1 MMNRVIIKGKSRVV
15 VKDGI
20 EGRRVTR
27 SMSAAA
33 AMQVEVTK
41 VDRGKGRGVAEEK
54 RWSDHEPE
62 DDRLDLDY
70 PLMIKHTIITW
81 NVRRGMGVPE
91 KRRHIYT
98 YLSTFKA
105 SAILLQ
111 EHFIR
116 PQFWQFIKDEYEGKL
131 FINQHCL
138 TLIPADSPLIDA
150 ELLRTH
156 SALDG
161 RLLVTSFRLRGDI
174 KILEINNLYAP
185 VAPKQR
191 AKFFDKLIL
200 HKTQK
205 SHLRLLGGDLNDCP
219 RPEVDR
225 RNQSRRGHHW
235 PILMG
240 KLDSA
245 YTDCIRYKHPITPSF
260 TRPNPNRKRP
270 NSFSRLDYFL
280 LQRAHQKRLDQAS
293 TIYDYPKDLSDHRP
307 VLIVLALSDDL
318 DAALPQLSLPT
329 TSNQLHRINTTT
341 FKTVEFQRMM
351 EGWLEGASG
360 EDPVRELEEVLEACR
375 DRGGEMARRLHRER
389 TERMEYLVG
398 RVQDLEALPV
408 WGEAETA
415 EWTRTSEEL
424 KRAVEERARLL
435 RIRAHVPEIASEERL
450 SRPVHAKLAA
460 RNSDSKI
467 TALRLGNGEL
477 THDIDVAL
485 DHTQAHFQRLYHIE
499 PRDPERVDRLRD
511 ELLVPIR
518 AARTCDDPRS
528 DPLFLRR
535 LSEAQIDLLQQPIT
549 EDEVVAAIGT
559 THPGRSPG
567 PSGVPYELYQNAP
580 ETWSKVLTKAYNAMI
595 ERGSLSPKQG
605 QGLVRLIFKRHKK
618 NADRAELS
626 SYRPITLRECDYKIF
641 TKVYVARL
649 NQILPDL
656 LPPQQH
662 GFVKDHR
669 SADAALHLRLLI
681 EELGARRTEFPAAAL
696 LSLDQSSAYDLVE
709 HDWIF
714 AIFDALGA
722 PATFLRVLRMLY
734 SGDTTSARYIINGFL
749 TAPVRLTCG
758 LGQGDPASSSVWDIV
773 FQPFLDALHRRN
785 IALNLSIPALHPY
798 PQSRAITSLAFAD
811 DVVVAVAGS
820 ESLNLLDDLALD
832 WRLATNG
839 RLNTDKTVVLPI
851 GRRWDPGERSIVVK
865 AAGESL
871 EWIGLPFD
879 PSGDTELAYAN
890 LIERLEATLEA
901 VQHRWLTHHT
911 RAFYVNRYAIPKI
924 LHFLAA
930 DIPPPEVVKK
940 LDDMLVDFVRGG
952 KGRTSYGRDIVFTA
966 KNKGGLGVIRMRD
979 VVDAVAARLWD
990 VLLGGSGAIWQG
1002 LARASLQRAQPDL
1015 DLATDLWPHP
1025 STPIPNDLHPRWHAA
1040 LGVPKLHDAQV
1051 NPRALTTAN
1060 LLALP
1065 TLLGSLHT
1073 PIRGRQTIDAVH
1085 VPDYLRLQGYPKVAD
1100 LYRRELYTGGGFH
1113 LWTPP
1118 ADVLGD
1124 NSEYDRRG
1132 LPQRLAI
1139 AAWYRFTVD
1148 RHKNTPLAAAVA
1160 AGRLNVPPRIGT
1172 SAPLEAIIPKPV
1184 ARFAMEQRLPD
1195 PVLPQQASQ
1204 YTLLNM
1210 ARPYTV
1216 RRIRRVLNAKAFTNM
1231 LGLKGPPQ
1239 PDDLRSFW
1247 KAVNSK
1253 ALTARERE
1261 VWFKLILRFTPTRKL
1276 QHEQKHDTS
1285 PACLVCEAPVD
1296 DTDHYFFGCFDSRNV
1311 WIAARG
1317 VLCDALGCD
1326 TIEDAEY
1333 TTLQRLFGLPKLKAK
1348 LSAQEGAG
1356 RTIEI
1361 FTGMVLEMISSG
1373 RWRMQ
1378 KHGTRME
1385 SVERRRVV
1393 LEERMKLRAG
1403 GARGRRGQPIRGN
1416 RNWGQYDERFL
1427 QKKKKTFTGGTANPP
1442 AWSPE
1447 ATQVRLDHEKLMK
1460 KTFQVLGIVPSSKST
1475 RRLMVLMHDASTPPS
1490 QAPALARA
1498 AQRAVRNDA
1507 APASNVIRVIM
1518 DGPGSPRGP
1527 VQTALRKHFGLAET
1541 PFMFARPEGVVLDPE
1556 VEKLFSKCVKLNPI
1570 VTKATKRFPIARHM
1584 YELVFE
1590 SEQACL
1596 EAASA
1601 GPFPYHGKE
1610 MVTELPSASPL
1621 NHVVQVRF
1629 TLPSSSS
1636 AIPASVLRK
1645 SLDDAITLSFGR
1657 AGRTQGYTLM
1667 QLQRGLAVDP
1677 NGDPMAMTEDG
1688 FHCAYLR
1695 LHADLFQGSIETQK
1709 AALNAALPQEIEI
1722 LGAKYGL
1729 RHEFET
1735 HYCAVCDRA
1744 GHQWGAC
1751 RKPVSTPATAAPV
1764 PGASTS
1770 TSTSTTGF
1778 RVAGKNGK
1786 HGGPAALNSRVSG
1799 ANMIQLGPRANPA
1812 GAVTANKDDAND
1824 GDDESVVSTE
1834 PEGGDT
1840 GEETSTRAIL
1850 GSTKETQTTTAAPVS
1865 TPTSPS
1871 PLSGGTSGSS
1881 ATSTTSIASTSP
1893 RRLRSSSAPGNRRVT
1908 RAGSAMIL
1916 GASGGDGS
1924 GGNSSGGHRSESLT
1938 VLTFNVRSMKNAVN
1952 QVKIIR
1958 YLKTL
1963 RPALAAILL
1972 QEHHLSY
1979 NASREGFESA
1989 WPGACIRFTPH
2000 VLTLIPDGSPLAG
2013 HLLSSTPVVFAGA
2026 PRFDGRIL
2034 RSVFRLEE
2042 LDVEIINM
2050 YAPVQEDDRR
2060 DFFGL
2065 LHFNAPRPKTLRIL
2079 AGDLNDCP
2087 DVSVDRV
2094 SITDRAWTPVSH
2106 WQTLLSKIAFKALD
2120 TVRHVHSCTPA
2131 FTRPHYRGRGE
2142 ERKICSWS
2150 RIDYI
2155 LVQCSWANRLL
2166 SASTLFDAPCSDHRP
2181 VVATFALPTSN
2192 VDAEPPLSLPSTS
2205 DFISRLNPMVFDDQ
2219 DFVASIP
2226 GVVDEVYR
2234 RLEGTAPLGDV
2245 YDAALRAVAVAGHA
2259 RYRST
2264 RADMRRLRAE
2274 SQSVMEALEAR
2285 GEHMNEA
2292 ERDAYALAKSRL
2304 DQLAVKEAQWLR
2316 IRAHVPSVDSR
2327 EGQSASIRTR
2337 LNRRSRQTSIVSL
2350 EDVDG
2355 TETVDMQEALGIASR
2370 HAQSLF
2376 TPDPARGDPTNARRS
2391 LLDPIR
2397 AAKCY
2402 DDDRS
2407 DPTFGRRLPRQA
2419 RVALDEPFTLLEVE
2433 AALKKTDS
2441 GRSPGP
2447 SGIPY
2452 ELFKALPTYF
2462 APKLLDLFNSIWEG
2476 GKMTASLAEGLVR
2489 LLPKNKPGANLKSL
2503 GAYRPIT
2510 LRETTYKVLSKVL
2523 VARLN
2528 GVLGELL
2535 PPAQH
2540 GFMPSRRS
2548 ADAGS
2553 HLTLLLEKLK
2563 SLGTDIF
2570 PEGAL
2575 LSLDQQSAYDRVDH
2589 AWIFEVFEAFGFGER
2604 FISLLRALYDPETLG
2619 VRYLVNGFPTDLV
2632 RLLCGLGQGDPLS
2645 CPVWNITYQ
2654 LFLDALVRRGIAL
2667 DLQKVWPGGPRAQL
2681 THLAFADD
2689 AVVVVESPAALSKLQ
2704 TLSQTWYEA
2713 TNGKTNT
2720 DKTLVLPLGP
2730 NWLRDETAQA
2740 LPTVQEGESFKW
2752 CGYAFFRHGDSKLF
2766 WTHVLDRIKAKAR
2779 AARDRTLSPSGKVFY
2794 ANAHIISTVLH
2805 VLSFDIPPQWFIKAA
2820 ETALTDFVWGG
2831 AGRNTVARDFVFQ
2844 AREDGGLG
2852 LISIGDIVHSVALRF
2867 WDAVAGSDEAIWAPL
2882 ARESWR
2888 CLVAATRDFS
2898 PWGFFSSTAR
2908 VEKLYRDSTRWGA
2921 VVAAARVTVP
2931 TIKSELLTLPELLS
2945 LPPRLPSLYA
2955 EGAQH
2960 AYDDADA
2967 VAKFAQIADLYWR
2980 DEGKGWALVGHRRGF
2995 WQHSKEP
3002 ALQHEHVWSR
3012 VGQLLKAKALLP
3024 KTALRPARIPLKE
3037 APRPRCFNF
3046 FGLSR
3051 PFTIRK
3057 LRRLVNKVR
3066 FPGREDRVKRFPDGT
3081 SQSDRKRFWRWLH
3094 DRFASAVEQDTHWR
3108 LMYDVTPTRK
3118 RQHTQGHASSPTCL
3132 FCGNDAAVIETV
3144 SHYFFECAYSTSFW
3158 GGVLRILLDKLGI
3171 EDTDVDPSTF
3181 TPEQL
3186 TMGLPLLRGRG
3197 RTTSKWMWVRLACA
3211 IGFQRLHLL
3220 RWRVHQRFELDN
3232 VVAPPSLPSA
3242 LRAFERDFLSR
3253 AGFVPGVRD
3262 WEWKAAHLSLS
3273 LLCAVAVFVLGWI
3286 GKPGRSSLRWRLYR
3300 SFALVKIYGM
3310 DREERSLVF
3319 LPALETQPREDIRRC
3334 RGDE

>member
-1 MMNRVIIKGKSRVV
+1 MPDPPGA
-15 VKDGI
+15 D
-20 EGRRVTR
+20 
-27 SMSAAA
+27 APP
-33 AMQVEVTK
+33 
-41 VDRGKGRGVAEEK
+41 
-54 RWSDHEPE
+54 PE
-62 DDRLDLDY
+62 D
-70 PLMIKHTIITW
+70 
-81 NVRRGMGVPE
+81 
-91 KRRHIYT
+91 
-98 YLSTFKA
+98 
-105 SAILLQ
+105 
-111 EHFIR
+111 
-116 PQFWQFIKDEYEGKL
+116 
-131 FINQHCL
+131 
-138 TLIPADSPLIDA
+138 
-150 ELLRTH
+150 
-156 SALDG
+156 
-161 RLLVTSFRLRGDI
+161 
-174 KILEINNLYAP
+174 
-185 VAPKQR
+185 
-191 AKFFDKLIL
+191 
-200 HKTQK
+200 
-205 SHLRLLGGDLNDCP
+205 LLGGN
-219 RPEVDR
+219 
-225 RNQSRRGHHW
+225 
-235 PILMG
+235 
-240 KLDSA
+240 
-245 YTDCIRYKHPITPSF
+245 
-260 TRPNPNRKRP
+260 
-270 NSFSRLDYFL
+270 
-280 LQRAHQKRLDQAS
+280 
-293 TIYDYPKDLSDHRP
+293 
-307 VLIVLALSDDL
+307 
-318 DAALPQLSLPT
+318 
-329 TSNQLHRINTTT
+329 
-341 FKTVEFQRMM
+341 
-351 EGWLEGASG
+351 GAS
-360 EDPVRELEEVLEACR
+360 
-375 DRGGEMARRLHRER
+375 
-389 TERMEYLVG
+389 
-398 RVQDLEALPV
+398 
-408 WGEAETA
+408 
-415 EWTRTSEEL
+415 
-424 KRAVEERARLL
+424 
-435 RIRAHVPEIASEERL
+435 
-450 SRPVHAKLAA
+450 
-460 RNSDSKI
+460 DS
-467 TALRLGNGEL
+467 
-477 THDIDVAL
+477 
-485 DHTQAHFQRLYHIE
+485 
-499 PRDPERVDRLRD
+499 
-511 ELLVPIR
+511 
-518 AARTCDDPRS
+518 
-528 DPLFLRR
+528 
-535 LSEAQIDLLQQPIT
+535 
-549 EDEVVAAIGT
+549 
-559 THPGRSPG
+559 
-567 PSGVPYELYQNAP
+567 
-580 ETWSKVLTKAYNAMI
+580 
-595 ERGSLSPKQG
+595 
-605 QGLVRLIFKRHKK
+605 
-618 NADRAELS
+618 
-626 SYRPITLRECDYKIF
+626 
-641 TKVYVARL
+641 
-649 NQILPDL
+649 
-656 LPPQQH
+656 
-662 GFVKDHR
+662 
-669 SADAALHLRLLI
+669 
-681 EELGARRTEFPAAAL
+681 
-696 LSLDQSSAYDLVE
+696 
-709 HDWIF
+709 
-714 AIFDALGA
+714 
-722 PATFLRVLRMLY
+722 
-734 SGDTTSARYIINGFL
+734 
-749 TAPVRLTCG
+749 
-758 LGQGDPASSSVWDIV
+758 
-773 FQPFLDALHRRN
+773 
-785 IALNLSIPALHPY
+785 
-798 PQSRAITSLAFAD
+798 
-811 DVVVAVAGS
+811 
-820 ESLNLLDDLALD
+820 SLNTQT
-832 WRLATNG
+832 R
-839 RLNTDKTVVLPI
+839 
-851 GRRWDPGERSIVVK
+851 
-865 AAGESL
+865 
-871 EWIGLPFD
+871 
-879 PSGDTELAYAN
+879 
-890 LIERLEATLEA
+890 EA
-901 VQHRWLTHHT
+901 V
-911 RAFYVNRYAIPKI
+911 
-924 LHFLAA
+924 
-930 DIPPPEVVKK
+930 
-940 LDDMLVDFVRGG
+940 
-952 KGRTSYGRDIVFTA
+952 
-966 KNKGGLGVIRMRD
+966 
-979 VVDAVAARLWD
+979 
-990 VLLGGSGAIWQG
+990 
-1002 LARASLQRAQPDL
+1002 
-1015 DLATDLWPHP
+1015 
-1025 STPIPNDLHPRWHAA
+1025 
-1040 LGVPKLHDAQV
+1040 
-1051 NPRALTTAN
+1051 
-1060 LLALP
+1060 
-1065 TLLGSLHT
+1065 
-1073 PIRGRQTIDAVH
+1073 
-1085 VPDYLRLQGYPKVAD
+1085 
-1100 LYRRELYTGGGFH
+1100 
-1113 LWTPP
+1113 
-1118 ADVLGD
+1118 
-1124 NSEYDRRG
+1124 
-1132 LPQRLAI
+1132 
-1139 AAWYRFTVD
+1139 
-1148 RHKNTPLAAAVA
+1148 
-1160 AGRLNVPPRIGT
+1160 
-1172 SAPLEAIIPKPV
+1172 
-1184 ARFAMEQRLPD
+1184 
-1195 PVLPQQASQ
+1195 
-1204 YTLLNM
+1204 
-1210 ARPYTV
+1210 
-1216 RRIRRVLNAKAFTNM
+1216 
-1231 LGLKGPPQ
+1231 
-1239 PDDLRSFW
+1239 
-1247 KAVNSK
+1247 
-1253 ALTARERE
+1253 
-1261 VWFKLILRFTPTRKL
+1261 
-1276 QHEQKHDTS
+1276 
-1285 PACLVCEAPVD
+1285 
-1296 DTDHYFFGCFDSRNV
+1296 
-1311 WIAARG
+1311 
-1317 VLCDALGCD
+1317 
-1326 TIEDAEY
+1326 
-1333 TTLQRLFGLPKLKAK
+1333 
-1348 LSAQEGAG
+1348 
-1356 RTIEI
+1356 
-1361 FTGMVLEMISSG
+1361 
-1373 RWRMQ
+1373 
-1378 KHGTRME
+1378 
-1385 SVERRRVV
+1385 
-1393 LEERMKLRAG
+1393 
-1403 GARGRRGQPIRGN
+1403 
-1416 RNWGQYDERFL
+1416 
-1427 QKKKKTFTGGTANPP
+1427 TGGTANPP

-1812 GAVTANKDDAND
+1812 GAVTTNKDDAND

-1924 GGNSSGGHRSESLT
+1924 GGNSSGGHRSE
-1938 VLTFNVRSMKNAVN
+1938 NAVN

-1963 RPALAAILL
+1963 RPAPAAILL

-2065 LHFNAPRPKTLRIL
+2065 LHFNAPRPKILRIL

-2087 DVSVDRV
+2087 DVLVDRV

-2120 TVRHVHSCTPA
+2120 TVRHVHPCTPA

-2155 LVQCSWANRLL
+2155 LVQCSWANR
-2166 SASTLFDAPCSDHRP
+2166 F
-2181 VVATFALPTSN
+2181 
-2192 VDAEPPLSLPSTS
+2192 
-2205 DFISRLNPMVFDDQ
+2205 DFISRLNPMVFNDQ

-2234 RLEGTAPLGDV
+2234 RLEGTAPLGDI
-2245 YDAALRAVAVAGHA
+2245 YDAALRAVAVAGASPFGAVVYCSFIAGHA

-2292 ERDAYALAKSRL
+2292 ERDAYAHAKSRL

-2563 SLGTDIF
+2563 SLGTDVF

-2619 VRYLVNGFPTDLV
+2619 VRYLVNGFPTDL
-2632 RLLCGLGQGDPLS
+2632 P
-2645 CPVWNITYQ
+2645 
-2654 LFLDALVRRGIAL
+2654 FLDALVRRGIAL

-2888 CLVAATRDFS
+2888 SLVAATRNFS

-3057 LRRLVNKVR
+3057 LRRLVNK
-3066 FPGREDRVKRFPDGT
+3066 
-3081 SQSDRKRFWRWLH
+3081 SDRKRFWRWLH
-3094 DRFASAVEQDTHWR
+3094 DRFASAVEQDTHWW

-3232 VVAPPSLPSA
+3232 VVASPSLPSA

-3253 AGFVPGVRD
+3253 AGFVPGARD
-3262 WEWKAAHLSLS
+3262 WERFSFLDGSASRS
-3273 LLCAVAVFVLGWI
+3273 IVVALEAFRVLDSVEYIVRWRWSRSTAWI
-3286 GKPGRSSLRWRLYR
+3286 GKKGRSFFGQYPRVKARLVSCIGSFR
-3300 SFALVKIYGM
+3300 SAPTAQQ
-3310 DREERSLVF
+3310 
-3319 LPALETQPREDIRRC
+3319 PALETQPREDIRRC

>member
-1 MMNRVIIKGKSRVV
+1 
-15 VKDGI
+15 
-20 EGRRVTR
+20 
-27 SMSAAA
+27 
-33 AMQVEVTK
+33 
-41 VDRGKGRGVAEEK
+41 
-54 RWSDHEPE
+54 
-62 DDRLDLDY
+62 
-70 PLMIKHTIITW
+70 
-81 NVRRGMGVPE
+81 
-91 KRRHIYT
+91 
-98 YLSTFKA
+98 
-105 SAILLQ
+105 
-111 EHFIR
+111 
-116 PQFWQFIKDEYEGKL
+116 
-131 FINQHCL
+131 
-138 TLIPADSPLIDA
+138 
-150 ELLRTH
+150 
-156 SALDG
+156 
-161 RLLVTSFRLRGDI
+161 
-174 KILEINNLYAP
+174 
-185 VAPKQR
+185 
-191 AKFFDKLIL
+191 
-200 HKTQK
+200 
-205 SHLRLLGGDLNDCP
+205 
-219 RPEVDR
+219 
-225 RNQSRRGHHW
+225 
-235 PILMG
+235 
-240 KLDSA
+240 
-245 YTDCIRYKHPITPSF
+245 
-260 TRPNPNRKRP
+260 
-270 NSFSRLDYFL
+270 
-280 LQRAHQKRLDQAS
+280 
-293 TIYDYPKDLSDHRP
+293 
-307 VLIVLALSDDL
+307 
-318 DAALPQLSLPT
+318 
-329 TSNQLHRINTTT
+329 
-341 FKTVEFQRMM
+341 
-351 EGWLEGASG
+351 
-360 EDPVRELEEVLEACR
+360 
-375 DRGGEMARRLHRER
+375 
-389 TERMEYLVG
+389 
-398 RVQDLEALPV
+398 
-408 WGEAETA
+408 
-415 EWTRTSEEL
+415 
-424 KRAVEERARLL
+424 
-435 RIRAHVPEIASEERL
+435 
-450 SRPVHAKLAA
+450 
-460 RNSDSKI
+460 
-467 TALRLGNGEL
+467 
-477 THDIDVAL
+477 
-485 DHTQAHFQRLYHIE
+485 
-499 PRDPERVDRLRD
+499 
-511 ELLVPIR
+511 
-518 AARTCDDPRS
+518 
-528 DPLFLRR
+528 
-535 LSEAQIDLLQQPIT
+535 
-549 EDEVVAAIGT
+549 
-559 THPGRSPG
+559 
-567 PSGVPYELYQNAP
+567 
-580 ETWSKVLTKAYNAMI
+580 
-595 ERGSLSPKQG
+595 
-605 QGLVRLIFKRHKK
+605 
-618 NADRAELS
+618 
-626 SYRPITLRECDYKIF
+626 
-641 TKVYVARL
+641 
-649 NQILPDL
+649 
-656 LPPQQH
+656 
-662 GFVKDHR
+662 
-669 SADAALHLRLLI
+669 
-681 EELGARRTEFPAAAL
+681 
-696 LSLDQSSAYDLVE
+696 
-709 HDWIF
+709 
-714 AIFDALGA
+714 
-722 PATFLRVLRMLY
+722 
-734 SGDTTSARYIINGFL
+734 
-749 TAPVRLTCG
+749 
-758 LGQGDPASSSVWDIV
+758 
-773 FQPFLDALHRRN
+773 
-785 IALNLSIPALHPY
+785 
-798 PQSRAITSLAFAD
+798 
-811 DVVVAVAGS
+811 
-820 ESLNLLDDLALD
+820 
-832 WRLATNG
+832 
-839 RLNTDKTVVLPI
+839 
-851 GRRWDPGERSIVVK
+851 
-865 AAGESL
+865 
-871 EWIGLPFD
+871 
-879 PSGDTELAYAN
+879 
-890 LIERLEATLEA
+890 
-901 VQHRWLTHHT
+901 
-911 RAFYVNRYAIPKI
+911 
-924 LHFLAA
+924 
-930 DIPPPEVVKK
+930 
-940 LDDMLVDFVRGG
+940 
-952 KGRTSYGRDIVFTA
+952 
-966 KNKGGLGVIRMRD
+966 
-979 VVDAVAARLWD
+979 
-990 VLLGGSGAIWQG
+990 
-1002 LARASLQRAQPDL
+1002 
-1015 DLATDLWPHP
+1015 
-1025 STPIPNDLHPRWHAA
+1025 
-1040 LGVPKLHDAQV
+1040 
-1051 NPRALTTAN
+1051 
-1060 LLALP
+1060 
-1065 TLLGSLHT
+1065 
-1073 PIRGRQTIDAVH
+1073 
-1085 VPDYLRLQGYPKVAD
+1085 
-1100 LYRRELYTGGGFH
+1100 
-1113 LWTPP
+1113 
-1118 ADVLGD
+1118 
-1124 NSEYDRRG
+1124 
-1132 LPQRLAI
+1132 
-1139 AAWYRFTVD
+1139 
-1148 RHKNTPLAAAVA
+1148 
-1160 AGRLNVPPRIGT
+1160 
-1172 SAPLEAIIPKPV
+1172 
-1184 ARFAMEQRLPD
+1184 
-1195 PVLPQQASQ
+1195 
-1204 YTLLNM
+1204 
-1210 ARPYTV
+1210 
-1216 RRIRRVLNAKAFTNM
+1216 
-1231 LGLKGPPQ
+1231 
-1239 PDDLRSFW
+1239 
-1247 KAVNSK
+1247 
-1253 ALTARERE
+1253 
-1261 VWFKLILRFTPTRKL
+1261 
-1276 QHEQKHDTS
+1276 
-1285 PACLVCEAPVD
+1285 
-1296 DTDHYFFGCFDSRNV
+1296 
-1311 WIAARG
+1311 
-1317 VLCDALGCD
+1317 
-1326 TIEDAEY
+1326 
-1333 TTLQRLFGLPKLKAK
+1333 
-1348 LSAQEGAG
+1348 
-1356 RTIEI
+1356 
-1361 FTGMVLEMISSG
+1361 
-1373 RWRMQ
+1373 
-1378 KHGTRME
+1378 
-1385 SVERRRVV
+1385 
-1393 LEERMKLRAG
+1393 
-1403 GARGRRGQPIRGN
+1403 
-1416 RNWGQYDERFL
+1416 
-1427 QKKKKTFTGGTANPP
+1427 
-1442 AWSPE
+1442 
-1447 ATQVRLDHEKLMK
+1447 MK
-1460 KTFQVLGIVPSSKST
+1460 KTFQVLGLFPPASRPAT
-1475 RRLMVLMHDASTPPS
+1475 DGLMHDASTR
-1490 QAPALARA
+1490 LRRR
-1498 AQRAVRNDA
+1498 QRSHSRPKSGAKRR
-1507 APASNVIRVIM
+1507 APASNVIRVLWM
-1518 DGPGSPRGP
+1518 VLVTRGP
-1527 VQTALRKHFGLAET
+1527 VQTALRNTLDWRDAVHVRA
-1541 PFMFARPEGVVLDPE
+1541 AEGVVLDPE
-1556 VEKLFSKCVKLNPI
+1556 VEKLFSKSEAEPDCDES
-1570 VTKATKRFPIARHM
+1570 TKRFRRSSHVRAC
-1584 YELVFE
+1584 FE
-1590 SEQACL
+1590 SEQFL

-1735 HYCAVCDRA
+1735 HYCA
-1744 GHQWGAC
+1744 
-1751 RKPVSTPATAAPV
+1751 
-1764 PGASTS
+1764 
-1770 TSTSTTGF
+1770 
-1778 RVAGKNGK
+1778 NGK

-1840 GEETSTRAIL
+1840 GKRRRRVRPWLNKGDADDDGGARFDPDLSFAFVRWHVGIIGNLDNLDSLDES
-1850 GSTKETQTTTAAPVS
+1850 S
-1865 TPTSPS
+1865 TPSFE
-1871 PLSGGTSGSS
+1871 LGTRQ
-1881 ATSTTSIASTSP
+1881 P
-1893 RRLRSSSAPGNRRVT
+1893 
-1908 RAGSAMIL
+1908 
-1916 GASGGDGS
+1916 
-1924 GGNSSGGHRSESLT
+1924 
-1938 VLTFNVRSMKNAVN
+1938 TFN

-1963 RPALAAILL
+1963 RPAPAAILL

-2065 LHFNAPRPKTLRIL
+2065 LHFNAPRPKILRIL

-2120 TVRHVHSCTPA
+2120 TVRHVHPCTPA

-2192 VDAEPPLSLPSTS
+2192 ADAEPPLSLPSTS

-2563 SLGTDIF
+2563 SLGTDVF

-2645 CPVWNITYQ
+2645 CPVWNITFQ
-2654 LFLDALVRRGIAL
+2654 PFLDALVRRGIAL

-2766 WTHVLDRIKAKAR
+2766 WTHVLDRIKAKDPRRSRPDTFA
-2779 AARDRTLSPSGKVFY
+2779 LKVFY

-2805 VLSFDIPPQWFIKAA
+2805 EQGEIPSLAISVP
-2820 ETALTDFVWGG
+2820 GSG
-2831 AGRNTVARDFVFQ
+2831 
-2844 AREDGGLG
+2844 DGGLG

-2867 WDAVAGSDEAIWAPL
+2867 WDAVAGSDEAIWAPPSS
-2882 ARESWR
+2882 RELEVPRR
-2888 CLVAATRDFS
+2888 CDPRFQSV
-2898 PWGFFSSTAR
+2898 GFFSSTASGR
-2908 VEKLYRDSTRWGA
+2908 EAVSRLDRWGA

-2931 TIKSELLTLPELLS
+2931 TINTHMTM
-2945 LPPRLPSLYA
+2945 R
-2955 EGAQH
+2955 
-2960 AYDDADA
+2960 DA

-2980 DEGKGWALVGHRRGF
+2980 DEGKDGLWLVIDAGSGSTLR
-2995 WQHSKEP
+2995 KP

-3037 APRPRCFNF
+3037 APRPRC
-3046 FGLSR
+3046 GSQ
-3051 PFTIRK
+3051 
-3057 LRRLVNKVR
+3057 
-3066 FPGREDRVKRFPDGT
+3066 GGDRVKRLPDGT

-3144 SHYFFECAYSTSFW
+3144 
-3158 GGVLRILLDKLGI
+3158 VPLLFRLGI

-3262 WEWKAAHLSLS
+3262 WECDDRVKSFLPIFLPSFPPFLFGQKLTVLKLVAQWKAAHLSLS
-3273 LLCAVAVFVLGWI
+3273 LLCAVAF
-3286 GKPGRSSLRWRLYR
+3286 RSW
-3300 SFALVKIYGM
+3300 M
-3310 DREERSLVF
+3310 DRQAGSIVVALEALSFVRVGQDLRHGSGRKVARFFGQYPRVKARLVSLYWIVFARPRRLNSQHSRLSQGRTSGAVGVTSSWGLAAALKKIKKSKKTQVTGPATAAPNYAAAASQMAAQTPEQQQQQQQRSKALGSLLQAMGAVPGNRMDRWVQAIYFAELYPVATATSLKFSALNANRSVENIFDYALEVTLSHQSASRATHADKIDLVACVTRLLSPISPICFEPGVPLPDHLAAYQPQILGVQHSSILRNGAAHHRVTVGFVTGEARDAALTTPPALTWRSAKPASRSLTVPSMDAIIKSFHHLCKTCQQGDIHAKLVQVLPVISVDNASAFAHVAGDYSAF
-3319 LPALETQPREDIRRC
+3319 LHFDDDSLFQRPNTT
-3334 RGDE
+3334 

>member
-1 MMNRVIIKGKSRVV
+1 
-15 VKDGI
+15 
-20 EGRRVTR
+20 
-27 SMSAAA
+27 
-33 AMQVEVTK
+33 
-41 VDRGKGRGVAEEK
+41 
-54 RWSDHEPE
+54 
-62 DDRLDLDY
+62 
-70 PLMIKHTIITW
+70 
-81 NVRRGMGVPE
+81 
-91 KRRHIYT
+91 
-98 YLSTFKA
+98 
-105 SAILLQ
+105 
-111 EHFIR
+111 
-116 PQFWQFIKDEYEGKL
+116 
-131 FINQHCL
+131 
-138 TLIPADSPLIDA
+138 
-150 ELLRTH
+150 
-156 SALDG
+156 
-161 RLLVTSFRLRGDI
+161 
-174 KILEINNLYAP
+174 
-185 VAPKQR
+185 
-191 AKFFDKLIL
+191 
-200 HKTQK
+200 
-205 SHLRLLGGDLNDCP
+205 
-219 RPEVDR
+219 
-225 RNQSRRGHHW
+225 
-235 PILMG
+235 
-240 KLDSA
+240 
-245 YTDCIRYKHPITPSF
+245 
-260 TRPNPNRKRP
+260 
-270 NSFSRLDYFL
+270 
-280 LQRAHQKRLDQAS
+280 
-293 TIYDYPKDLSDHRP
+293 
-307 VLIVLALSDDL
+307 
-318 DAALPQLSLPT
+318 
-329 TSNQLHRINTTT
+329 
-341 FKTVEFQRMM
+341 
-351 EGWLEGASG
+351 
-360 EDPVRELEEVLEACR
+360 
-375 DRGGEMARRLHRER
+375 
-389 TERMEYLVG
+389 
-398 RVQDLEALPV
+398 
-408 WGEAETA
+408 
-415 EWTRTSEEL
+415 
-424 KRAVEERARLL
+424 
-435 RIRAHVPEIASEERL
+435 
-450 SRPVHAKLAA
+450 
-460 RNSDSKI
+460 
-467 TALRLGNGEL
+467 
-477 THDIDVAL
+477 
-485 DHTQAHFQRLYHIE
+485 
-499 PRDPERVDRLRD
+499 
-511 ELLVPIR
+511 
-518 AARTCDDPRS
+518 
-528 DPLFLRR
+528 
-535 LSEAQIDLLQQPIT
+535 
-549 EDEVVAAIGT
+549 
-559 THPGRSPG
+559 
-567 PSGVPYELYQNAP
+567 
-580 ETWSKVLTKAYNAMI
+580 
-595 ERGSLSPKQG
+595 
-605 QGLVRLIFKRHKK
+605 
-618 NADRAELS
+618 
-626 SYRPITLRECDYKIF
+626 
-641 TKVYVARL
+641 
-649 NQILPDL
+649 
-656 LPPQQH
+656 
-662 GFVKDHR
+662 
-669 SADAALHLRLLI
+669 
-681 EELGARRTEFPAAAL
+681 
-696 LSLDQSSAYDLVE
+696 
-709 HDWIF
+709 
-714 AIFDALGA
+714 
-722 PATFLRVLRMLY
+722 
-734 SGDTTSARYIINGFL
+734 
-749 TAPVRLTCG
+749 
-758 LGQGDPASSSVWDIV
+758 
-773 FQPFLDALHRRN
+773 
-785 IALNLSIPALHPY
+785 
-798 PQSRAITSLAFAD
+798 
-811 DVVVAVAGS
+811 
-820 ESLNLLDDLALD
+820 
-832 WRLATNG
+832 
-839 RLNTDKTVVLPI
+839 
-851 GRRWDPGERSIVVK
+851 
-865 AAGESL
+865 
-871 EWIGLPFD
+871 
-879 PSGDTELAYAN
+879 
-890 LIERLEATLEA
+890 
-901 VQHRWLTHHT
+901 
-911 RAFYVNRYAIPKI
+911 
-924 LHFLAA
+924 
-930 DIPPPEVVKK
+930 
-940 LDDMLVDFVRGG
+940 
-952 KGRTSYGRDIVFTA
+952 
-966 KNKGGLGVIRMRD
+966 
-979 VVDAVAARLWD
+979 
-990 VLLGGSGAIWQG
+990 
-1002 LARASLQRAQPDL
+1002 
-1015 DLATDLWPHP
+1015 
-1025 STPIPNDLHPRWHAA
+1025 
-1040 LGVPKLHDAQV
+1040 
-1051 NPRALTTAN
+1051 
-1060 LLALP
+1060 
-1065 TLLGSLHT
+1065 
-1073 PIRGRQTIDAVH
+1073 
-1085 VPDYLRLQGYPKVAD
+1085 
-1100 LYRRELYTGGGFH
+1100 
-1113 LWTPP
+1113 
-1118 ADVLGD
+1118 
-1124 NSEYDRRG
+1124 
-1132 LPQRLAI
+1132 
-1139 AAWYRFTVD
+1139 
-1148 RHKNTPLAAAVA
+1148 
-1160 AGRLNVPPRIGT
+1160 
-1172 SAPLEAIIPKPV
+1172 
-1184 ARFAMEQRLPD
+1184 
-1195 PVLPQQASQ
+1195 
-1204 YTLLNM
+1204 
-1210 ARPYTV
+1210 
-1216 RRIRRVLNAKAFTNM
+1216 
-1231 LGLKGPPQ
+1231 
-1239 PDDLRSFW
+1239 
-1247 KAVNSK
+1247 
-1253 ALTARERE
+1253 
-1261 VWFKLILRFTPTRKL
+1261 
-1276 QHEQKHDTS
+1276 
-1285 PACLVCEAPVD
+1285 
-1296 DTDHYFFGCFDSRNV
+1296 
-1311 WIAARG
+1311 
-1317 VLCDALGCD
+1317 
-1326 TIEDAEY
+1326 
-1333 TTLQRLFGLPKLKAK
+1333 
-1348 LSAQEGAG
+1348 
-1356 RTIEI
+1356 
-1361 FTGMVLEMISSG
+1361 
-1373 RWRMQ
+1373 
-1378 KHGTRME
+1378 
-1385 SVERRRVV
+1385 
-1393 LEERMKLRAG
+1393 
-1403 GARGRRGQPIRGN
+1403 
-1416 RNWGQYDERFL
+1416 
-1427 QKKKKTFTGGTANPP
+1427 
-1442 AWSPE
+1442 
-1447 ATQVRLDHEKLMK
+1447 
-1460 KTFQVLGIVPSSKST
+1460 
-1475 RRLMVLMHDASTPPS
+1475 
-1490 QAPALARA
+1490 
-1498 AQRAVRNDA
+1498 
-1507 APASNVIRVIM
+1507 
-1518 DGPGSPRGP
+1518 
-1527 VQTALRKHFGLAET
+1527 
-1541 PFMFARPEGVVLDPE
+1541 MFARPEGVVLDPE

-1824 GDDESVVSTE
+1824 GDDESIVSTE

-1840 GEETSTRAIL
+1840 GEETSTRATL

-1893 RRLRSSSAPGNRRVT
+1893 RRLHSSSAPGNRRVT

-1924 GGNSSGGHRSESLT
+1924 GRNSSGGHRSESLT
-1938 VLTFNVRSMKNAVN
+1938 VLTFNVRLMKNAVN

-1963 RPALAAILL
+1963 RPAPAAILL

-2026 PRFDGRIL
+2026 PRYEGTIYHCTKRRGTSTSFNTRFDGRIL

-2120 TVRHVHSCTPA
+2120 TVRHVHPCTPA

-2192 VDAEPPLSLPSTS
+2192 ADAEPPLSLPSTS

-2563 SLGTDIF
+2563 SLGTDVF

-2645 CPVWNITYQ
+2645 CPVWNITFQ
-2654 LFLDALVRRGIAL
+2654 PFLDALVRRGIAL

-2730 NWLRDETAQA
+2730 NWLRDETVQA

-3081 SQSDRKRFWRWLH
+3081 SQSDRKRFWRWLR

-3262 WEWKAAHLSLS
+3262 WEP
-3273 LLCAVAVFVLGWI
+3273 CVGFRRI
-3286 GKPGRSSLRWRLYR
+3286 DR

>member
-1 MMNRVIIKGKSRVV
+1 
-15 VKDGI
+15 
-20 EGRRVTR
+20 
-27 SMSAAA
+27 
-33 AMQVEVTK
+33 
-41 VDRGKGRGVAEEK
+41 
-54 RWSDHEPE
+54 
-62 DDRLDLDY
+62 
-70 PLMIKHTIITW
+70 
-81 NVRRGMGVPE
+81 
-91 KRRHIYT
+91 
-98 YLSTFKA
+98 
-105 SAILLQ
+105 
-111 EHFIR
+111 
-116 PQFWQFIKDEYEGKL
+116 
-131 FINQHCL
+131 
-138 TLIPADSPLIDA
+138 
-150 ELLRTH
+150 
-156 SALDG
+156 
-161 RLLVTSFRLRGDI
+161 
-174 KILEINNLYAP
+174 
-185 VAPKQR
+185 
-191 AKFFDKLIL
+191 
-200 HKTQK
+200 
-205 SHLRLLGGDLNDCP
+205 
-219 RPEVDR
+219 
-225 RNQSRRGHHW
+225 
-235 PILMG
+235 
-240 KLDSA
+240 
-245 YTDCIRYKHPITPSF
+245 
-260 TRPNPNRKRP
+260 
-270 NSFSRLDYFL
+270 
-280 LQRAHQKRLDQAS
+280 
-293 TIYDYPKDLSDHRP
+293 
-307 VLIVLALSDDL
+307 
-318 DAALPQLSLPT
+318 
-329 TSNQLHRINTTT
+329 
-341 FKTVEFQRMM
+341 
-351 EGWLEGASG
+351 
-360 EDPVRELEEVLEACR
+360 
-375 DRGGEMARRLHRER
+375 
-389 TERMEYLVG
+389 
-398 RVQDLEALPV
+398 
-408 WGEAETA
+408 
-415 EWTRTSEEL
+415 
-424 KRAVEERARLL
+424 
-435 RIRAHVPEIASEERL
+435 
-450 SRPVHAKLAA
+450 
-460 RNSDSKI
+460 
-467 TALRLGNGEL
+467 
-477 THDIDVAL
+477 
-485 DHTQAHFQRLYHIE
+485 
-499 PRDPERVDRLRD
+499 
-511 ELLVPIR
+511 
-518 AARTCDDPRS
+518 
-528 DPLFLRR
+528 
-535 LSEAQIDLLQQPIT
+535 
-549 EDEVVAAIGT
+549 
-559 THPGRSPG
+559 
-567 PSGVPYELYQNAP
+567 
-580 ETWSKVLTKAYNAMI
+580 
-595 ERGSLSPKQG
+595 
-605 QGLVRLIFKRHKK
+605 
-618 NADRAELS
+618 
-626 SYRPITLRECDYKIF
+626 
-641 TKVYVARL
+641 
-649 NQILPDL
+649 
-656 LPPQQH
+656 
-662 GFVKDHR
+662 
-669 SADAALHLRLLI
+669 
-681 EELGARRTEFPAAAL
+681 
-696 LSLDQSSAYDLVE
+696 
-709 HDWIF
+709 
-714 AIFDALGA
+714 
-722 PATFLRVLRMLY
+722 
-734 SGDTTSARYIINGFL
+734 
-749 TAPVRLTCG
+749 
-758 LGQGDPASSSVWDIV
+758 
-773 FQPFLDALHRRN
+773 
-785 IALNLSIPALHPY
+785 
-798 PQSRAITSLAFAD
+798 
-811 DVVVAVAGS
+811 
-820 ESLNLLDDLALD
+820 
-832 WRLATNG
+832 
-839 RLNTDKTVVLPI
+839 
-851 GRRWDPGERSIVVK
+851 
-865 AAGESL
+865 
-871 EWIGLPFD
+871 
-879 PSGDTELAYAN
+879 
-890 LIERLEATLEA
+890 
-901 VQHRWLTHHT
+901 
-911 RAFYVNRYAIPKI
+911 
-924 LHFLAA
+924 
-930 DIPPPEVVKK
+930 
-940 LDDMLVDFVRGG
+940 
-952 KGRTSYGRDIVFTA
+952 
-966 KNKGGLGVIRMRD
+966 
-979 VVDAVAARLWD
+979 
-990 VLLGGSGAIWQG
+990 
-1002 LARASLQRAQPDL
+1002 
-1015 DLATDLWPHP
+1015 
-1025 STPIPNDLHPRWHAA
+1025 
-1040 LGVPKLHDAQV
+1040 
-1051 NPRALTTAN
+1051 
-1060 LLALP
+1060 
-1065 TLLGSLHT
+1065 
-1073 PIRGRQTIDAVH
+1073 
-1085 VPDYLRLQGYPKVAD
+1085 
-1100 LYRRELYTGGGFH
+1100 
-1113 LWTPP
+1113 
-1118 ADVLGD
+1118 
-1124 NSEYDRRG
+1124 
-1132 LPQRLAI
+1132 
-1139 AAWYRFTVD
+1139 
-1148 RHKNTPLAAAVA
+1148 
-1160 AGRLNVPPRIGT
+1160 
-1172 SAPLEAIIPKPV
+1172 
-1184 ARFAMEQRLPD
+1184 
-1195 PVLPQQASQ
+1195 
-1204 YTLLNM
+1204 
-1210 ARPYTV
+1210 
-1216 RRIRRVLNAKAFTNM
+1216 
-1231 LGLKGPPQ
+1231 
-1239 PDDLRSFW
+1239 
-1247 KAVNSK
+1247 
-1253 ALTARERE
+1253 
-1261 VWFKLILRFTPTRKL
+1261 
-1276 QHEQKHDTS
+1276 
-1285 PACLVCEAPVD
+1285 
-1296 DTDHYFFGCFDSRNV
+1296 
-1311 WIAARG
+1311 
-1317 VLCDALGCD
+1317 
-1326 TIEDAEY
+1326 
-1333 TTLQRLFGLPKLKAK
+1333 
-1348 LSAQEGAG
+1348 
-1356 RTIEI
+1356 
-1361 FTGMVLEMISSG
+1361 
-1373 RWRMQ
+1373 
-1378 KHGTRME
+1378 
-1385 SVERRRVV
+1385 
-1393 LEERMKLRAG
+1393 
-1403 GARGRRGQPIRGN
+1403 
-1416 RNWGQYDERFL
+1416 
-1427 QKKKKTFTGGTANPP
+1427 
-1442 AWSPE
+1442 
-1447 ATQVRLDHEKLMK
+1447 
-1460 KTFQVLGIVPSSKST
+1460 
-1475 RRLMVLMHDASTPPS
+1475 
-1490 QAPALARA
+1490 
-1498 AQRAVRNDA
+1498 
-1507 APASNVIRVIM
+1507 
-1518 DGPGSPRGP
+1518 
-1527 VQTALRKHFGLAET
+1527 
-1541 PFMFARPEGVVLDPE
+1541 MFARPEGVVLDPE

-1824 GDDESVVSTE
+1824 GDDESIVSTE

-1840 GEETSTRAIL
+1840 GEETSTRATL

-1893 RRLRSSSAPGNRRVT
+1893 RRLHSSSAPGNRRVT

-1924 GGNSSGGHRSESLT
+1924 GRNSSGGHRSESLT
-1938 VLTFNVRSMKNAVN
+1938 VLTFNVRLMKNAVN

-1963 RPALAAILL
+1963 RPAPAAILL

-2026 PRFDGRIL
+2026 PRYEGTIYHCTKRRGTSTSFNTRFDGRIL

-2120 TVRHVHSCTPA
+2120 TVRH
-2131 FTRPHYRGRGE
+2131 
-2142 ERKICSWS
+2142 RKICSWS

-2192 VDAEPPLSLPSTS
+2192 ADAEPPLSLPSTS

-2407 DPTFGRRLPRQA
+2407 DPTFGRRLPQDGFGAITGALGHSVRALQGAANLLCSQA
-2419 RVALDEPFTLLEVE
+2419 VGLVQ
-2433 AALKKTDS
+2433 
-2441 GRSPGP
+2441 
-2447 SGIPY
+2447 
-2452 ELFKALPTYF
+2452 
-2462 APKLLDLFNSIWEG
+2462 LDLG
-2476 GKMTASLAEGLVR
+2476 GRQNDGVLGRGLVR

-2563 SLGTDIF
+2563 SLGTDVF

-2632 RLLCGLGQGDPLS
+2632 AVAVCLGQGDPLS
-2645 CPVWNITYQ
+2645 CPVWNITFQ
-2654 LFLDALVRRGIAL
+2654 PFLDALVGRDRARPAEGVAR
-2667 DLQKVWPGGPRAQL
+2667 GPRAQL

-2713 TNGKTNT
+2713 TNGKNQHGQ
-2720 DKTLVLPLGP
+2720 DAVLPLGP

-2740 LPTVQEGESFKW
+2740 LPTVQEGRASS
-2752 CGYAFFRHGDSKLF
+2752 GS
-2766 WTHVLDRIKAKAR
+2766 KAKAR

-2794 ANAHIISTVLH
+2794 ANAHIIST
-2805 VLSFDIPPQWFIKAA
+2805 AA

-2867 WDAVAGSDEAIWAPL
+2867 WDAVAGSDEAIWGAPSS
-2882 ARESWR
+2882 RELEVPRR
-2888 CLVAATRDFS
+2888 CDPRFQ
-2898 PWGFFSSTAR
+2898 SSLQR
-2908 VEKLYRDSTRWGA
+2908 PGSQF
-2921 VVAAARVTVP
+2921 P
-2931 TIKSELLTLPELLS
+2931 TIQVRTPYASRIALAS
-2945 LPPRLPSLYA
+2945 ASPPFTHA

-2967 VAKFAQIADLYWR
+2967 VAKFAQIADLYL
-2980 DEGKGWALVGHRRGF
+2980 EGRREGRLWLVHRRGF

-3002 ALQHEHVWSR
+3002 ALQHEAR
-3012 VGQLLKAKALLP
+3012 VV
-3024 KTALRPARIPLKE
+3024 AR
-3037 APRPRCFNF
+3037 
-3046 FGLSR
+3046 G
-3051 PFTIRK
+3051 
-3057 LRRLVNKVR
+3057 
-3066 FPGREDRVKRFPDGT
+3066 
-3081 SQSDRKRFWRWLH
+3081 KRFWRWLH

-3118 RQHTQGHASSPTCL
+3118 EAAYSGSCL
-3132 FCGNDAAVIETV
+3132 FADV
-3144 SHYFFECAYSTSFW
+3144 SVLWQRCSGHRDGVPLLFRVRVLDQLLGW
-3158 GGVLRILLDKLGI
+3158 VLRILLDKLGI

-3186 TMGLPLLRGRG
+3186 TMGSPFCG
-3197 RTTSKWMWVRLACA
+3197 V
-3211 IGFQRLHLL
+3211 RLHLL

>member
-1 MMNRVIIKGKSRVV
+1 MPDPPGA
-15 VKDGI
+15 D
-20 EGRRVTR
+20 
-27 SMSAAA
+27 APP
-33 AMQVEVTK
+33 
-41 VDRGKGRGVAEEK
+41 
-54 RWSDHEPE
+54 PE
-62 DDRLDLDY
+62 D
-70 PLMIKHTIITW
+70 
-81 NVRRGMGVPE
+81 
-91 KRRHIYT
+91 
-98 YLSTFKA
+98 
-105 SAILLQ
+105 
-111 EHFIR
+111 
-116 PQFWQFIKDEYEGKL
+116 
-131 FINQHCL
+131 
-138 TLIPADSPLIDA
+138 
-150 ELLRTH
+150 
-156 SALDG
+156 
-161 RLLVTSFRLRGDI
+161 
-174 KILEINNLYAP
+174 
-185 VAPKQR
+185 
-191 AKFFDKLIL
+191 
-200 HKTQK
+200 
-205 SHLRLLGGDLNDCP
+205 LLGGN
-219 RPEVDR
+219 
-225 RNQSRRGHHW
+225 
-235 PILMG
+235 
-240 KLDSA
+240 
-245 YTDCIRYKHPITPSF
+245 
-260 TRPNPNRKRP
+260 
-270 NSFSRLDYFL
+270 
-280 LQRAHQKRLDQAS
+280 
-293 TIYDYPKDLSDHRP
+293 
-307 VLIVLALSDDL
+307 
-318 DAALPQLSLPT
+318 
-329 TSNQLHRINTTT
+329 
-341 FKTVEFQRMM
+341 
-351 EGWLEGASG
+351 GAS
-360 EDPVRELEEVLEACR
+360 
-375 DRGGEMARRLHRER
+375 
-389 TERMEYLVG
+389 
-398 RVQDLEALPV
+398 
-408 WGEAETA
+408 
-415 EWTRTSEEL
+415 
-424 KRAVEERARLL
+424 
-435 RIRAHVPEIASEERL
+435 
-450 SRPVHAKLAA
+450 
-460 RNSDSKI
+460 DS
-467 TALRLGNGEL
+467 
-477 THDIDVAL
+477 
-485 DHTQAHFQRLYHIE
+485 
-499 PRDPERVDRLRD
+499 
-511 ELLVPIR
+511 
-518 AARTCDDPRS
+518 
-528 DPLFLRR
+528 
-535 LSEAQIDLLQQPIT
+535 
-549 EDEVVAAIGT
+549 
-559 THPGRSPG
+559 
-567 PSGVPYELYQNAP
+567 
-580 ETWSKVLTKAYNAMI
+580 
-595 ERGSLSPKQG
+595 
-605 QGLVRLIFKRHKK
+605 
-618 NADRAELS
+618 
-626 SYRPITLRECDYKIF
+626 
-641 TKVYVARL
+641 
-649 NQILPDL
+649 
-656 LPPQQH
+656 
-662 GFVKDHR
+662 
-669 SADAALHLRLLI
+669 
-681 EELGARRTEFPAAAL
+681 
-696 LSLDQSSAYDLVE
+696 
-709 HDWIF
+709 
-714 AIFDALGA
+714 
-722 PATFLRVLRMLY
+722 
-734 SGDTTSARYIINGFL
+734 
-749 TAPVRLTCG
+749 
-758 LGQGDPASSSVWDIV
+758 
-773 FQPFLDALHRRN
+773 
-785 IALNLSIPALHPY
+785 
-798 PQSRAITSLAFAD
+798 
-811 DVVVAVAGS
+811 
-820 ESLNLLDDLALD
+820 SLNTQT
-832 WRLATNG
+832 R
-839 RLNTDKTVVLPI
+839 
-851 GRRWDPGERSIVVK
+851 
-865 AAGESL
+865 
-871 EWIGLPFD
+871 
-879 PSGDTELAYAN
+879 
-890 LIERLEATLEA
+890 EA
-901 VQHRWLTHHT
+901 V
-911 RAFYVNRYAIPKI
+911 
-924 LHFLAA
+924 
-930 DIPPPEVVKK
+930 
-940 LDDMLVDFVRGG
+940 
-952 KGRTSYGRDIVFTA
+952 
-966 KNKGGLGVIRMRD
+966 
-979 VVDAVAARLWD
+979 
-990 VLLGGSGAIWQG
+990 
-1002 LARASLQRAQPDL
+1002 
-1015 DLATDLWPHP
+1015 
-1025 STPIPNDLHPRWHAA
+1025 
-1040 LGVPKLHDAQV
+1040 
-1051 NPRALTTAN
+1051 
-1060 LLALP
+1060 
-1065 TLLGSLHT
+1065 
-1073 PIRGRQTIDAVH
+1073 
-1085 VPDYLRLQGYPKVAD
+1085 
-1100 LYRRELYTGGGFH
+1100 
-1113 LWTPP
+1113 
-1118 ADVLGD
+1118 
-1124 NSEYDRRG
+1124 
-1132 LPQRLAI
+1132 
-1139 AAWYRFTVD
+1139 
-1148 RHKNTPLAAAVA
+1148 
-1160 AGRLNVPPRIGT
+1160 
-1172 SAPLEAIIPKPV
+1172 
-1184 ARFAMEQRLPD
+1184 
-1195 PVLPQQASQ
+1195 
-1204 YTLLNM
+1204 
-1210 ARPYTV
+1210 
-1216 RRIRRVLNAKAFTNM
+1216 
-1231 LGLKGPPQ
+1231 
-1239 PDDLRSFW
+1239 
-1247 KAVNSK
+1247 
-1253 ALTARERE
+1253 
-1261 VWFKLILRFTPTRKL
+1261 
-1276 QHEQKHDTS
+1276 
-1285 PACLVCEAPVD
+1285 
-1296 DTDHYFFGCFDSRNV
+1296 
-1311 WIAARG
+1311 
-1317 VLCDALGCD
+1317 
-1326 TIEDAEY
+1326 
-1333 TTLQRLFGLPKLKAK
+1333 
-1348 LSAQEGAG
+1348 
-1356 RTIEI
+1356 
-1361 FTGMVLEMISSG
+1361 
-1373 RWRMQ
+1373 
-1378 KHGTRME
+1378 
-1385 SVERRRVV
+1385 
-1393 LEERMKLRAG
+1393 
-1403 GARGRRGQPIRGN
+1403 
-1416 RNWGQYDERFL
+1416 
-1427 QKKKKTFTGGTANPP
+1427 TGGTANPP

-1570 VTKATKRFPIARHM
+1570 VTKATKRFPIARHI

-1596 EAASA
+1596 EAASV

-1770 TSTSTTGF
+1770 TSTSTSTTGF

-1840 GEETSTRAIL
+1840 GEETSTRATL
-1850 GSTKETQTTTAAPVS
+1850 GSTKETQTTMAAPVS

-1963 RPALAAILL
+1963 RPAPAAILL

-2065 LHFNAPRPKTLRIL
+2065 LHFSAPRPKTLRIL

-2192 VDAEPPLSLPSTS
+2192 ADAEPPLSLPSTS

-2292 ERDAYALAKSRL
+2292 ERDVYALAKSRL

-2563 SLGTDIF
+2563 SLGTDVF

-2645 CPVWNITYQ
+2645 CPVWNITFQ
-2654 LFLDALVRRGIAL
+2654 PFLDALVRRGIAL

-2779 AARDRTLSPSGKVFY
+2779 TARDRTLSPSGKVFY

-2888 CLVAATRDFS
+2888 SLVAATRDFS

-3232 VVAPPSLPSA
+3232 VVASPSLPSA

-3253 AGFVPGVRD
+3253 AGFVPGARD

-3334 RGDE
+3334 RASTIYDYPKDLSDHRPVLIVLALSDDLDAALPQLSLPTTSDQLHRINTTTFKTVEFQRMMEGWLEGASGEDPVRELEEVLEACRDRGGEMARRLHRERTERMEYLVGRVQDLEALPVWGEAETAEWTRTSEELKRAVEERARLLRIRAHVPEIASEERLSRPVHAKLAARNSDSKITALRLGNGELTHDIDVALDHTQAHFQRLYHIEPRDPERVDRLRDELLVPIRAARTCDDPRSDPLFLRRLSEAQIDLLQQPITEDEVVAAIGTTHPGRSPGPSGVPYELYQTAPEAWSKVLTKAYNAMIERGSLSPKQGQGLVRLIFKRHKKNADRAELSSYRPITLRECDYKIFTKVYVARLNQILPDLLPPQQHGFVKDRRSADAALHLRLLIEELGARRTEFPAAALLSLDQSSAYDLVEHDWIFAIFDALGAPTTFLRVLRMLYSGDSTSARYIINGFLTAPVRLTCGLGQGDPASSSVWDIVFQPFLDALHRRNIALNLSIPALHPYPQSRAITSLAFADDVVVAVAGLESLNLLDDLALDWRHATNGRLNTDKTVVLPIGRRWDPGERPIVVKAAGESLEWIGLPFDPSGDTELAYANLIERLEATLEAVQHRWLTHHTRAFYVNRYAIPKILHFLAADIPPPEVVKKLDDMLVDFVQQGGLGVIRMRDVVDAVAARLWDVLLGGSGAIWQGLARASLQRAQPDLDLATDLWPHPSTPIPNDLHPRWHAALGVPKLHDAQVNPRALTTANLLALPTLLGSLHTPIRGRQTIDAVHVPDYLRLQGYPKVADLYRRELYAGGGFHLWTPPADVLGDNSEYDRRGLPQRLAIAAWYRFTVDRHKNTPLAAAVAAGRLNVPPRIGTSAPLEAIIPKPVARFAMEQRLPDPVLPQQASQYTLLNMARPYTVRRIRRVLNAKAFTNMLGLKGPPQPDDLRSFWKAVNSKALTAREREVWFKLILRFTPTRKLQHEQKHDTSPACLVCEAPVDDTDHYFFGCFDSRNVWIAARGVLCDALGCDTIEDAEYTTLQRLFGLPKLKAKLSAQEGAGRTIEIFTGMVLEMISSGRWRMQKHGTRMESLERRRVVLEERMKLRAGGARGGRGQ

>member
-1 MMNRVIIKGKSRVV
+1 
-15 VKDGI
+15 
-20 EGRRVTR
+20 
-27 SMSAAA
+27 
-33 AMQVEVTK
+33 
-41 VDRGKGRGVAEEK
+41 
-54 RWSDHEPE
+54 
-62 DDRLDLDY
+62 
-70 PLMIKHTIITW
+70 MI
-81 NVRRGMGVPE
+81 
-91 KRRHIYT
+91 
-98 YLSTFKA
+98 
-105 SAILLQ
+105 
-111 EHFIR
+111 
-116 PQFWQFIKDEYEGKL
+116 
-131 FINQHCL
+131 
-138 TLIPADSPLIDA
+138 
-150 ELLRTH
+150 
-156 SALDG
+156 
-161 RLLVTSFRLRGDI
+161 
-174 KILEINNLYAP
+174 
-185 VAPKQR
+185 
-191 AKFFDKLIL
+191 
-200 HKTQK
+200 
-205 SHLRLLGGDLNDCP
+205 
-219 RPEVDR
+219 
-225 RNQSRRGHHW
+225 
-235 PILMG
+235 
-240 KLDSA
+240 
-245 YTDCIRYKHPITPSF
+245 
-260 TRPNPNRKRP
+260 
-270 NSFSRLDYFL
+270 
-280 LQRAHQKRLDQAS
+280 
-293 TIYDYPKDLSDHRP
+293 
-307 VLIVLALSDDL
+307 
-318 DAALPQLSLPT
+318 
-329 TSNQLHRINTTT
+329 
-341 FKTVEFQRMM
+341 
-351 EGWLEGASG
+351 
-360 EDPVRELEEVLEACR
+360 
-375 DRGGEMARRLHRER
+375 
-389 TERMEYLVG
+389 
-398 RVQDLEALPV
+398 
-408 WGEAETA
+408 
-415 EWTRTSEEL
+415 
-424 KRAVEERARLL
+424 
-435 RIRAHVPEIASEERL
+435 
-450 SRPVHAKLAA
+450 
-460 RNSDSKI
+460 
-467 TALRLGNGEL
+467 
-477 THDIDVAL
+477 
-485 DHTQAHFQRLYHIE
+485 
-499 PRDPERVDRLRD
+499 
-511 ELLVPIR
+511 
-518 AARTCDDPRS
+518 
-528 DPLFLRR
+528 
-535 LSEAQIDLLQQPIT
+535 
-549 EDEVVAAIGT
+549 
-559 THPGRSPG
+559 
-567 PSGVPYELYQNAP
+567 
-580 ETWSKVLTKAYNAMI
+580 
-595 ERGSLSPKQG
+595 
-605 QGLVRLIFKRHKK
+605 
-618 NADRAELS
+618 
-626 SYRPITLRECDYKIF
+626 
-641 TKVYVARL
+641 
-649 NQILPDL
+649 
-656 LPPQQH
+656 
-662 GFVKDHR
+662 
-669 SADAALHLRLLI
+669 
-681 EELGARRTEFPAAAL
+681 
-696 LSLDQSSAYDLVE
+696 
-709 HDWIF
+709 
-714 AIFDALGA
+714 
-722 PATFLRVLRMLY
+722 
-734 SGDTTSARYIINGFL
+734 
-749 TAPVRLTCG
+749 
-758 LGQGDPASSSVWDIV
+758 
-773 FQPFLDALHRRN
+773 
-785 IALNLSIPALHPY
+785 
-798 PQSRAITSLAFAD
+798 
-811 DVVVAVAGS
+811 
-820 ESLNLLDDLALD
+820 
-832 WRLATNG
+832 
-839 RLNTDKTVVLPI
+839 
-851 GRRWDPGERSIVVK
+851 
-865 AAGESL
+865 
-871 EWIGLPFD
+871 
-879 PSGDTELAYAN
+879 
-890 LIERLEATLEA
+890 
-901 VQHRWLTHHT
+901 
-911 RAFYVNRYAIPKI
+911 
-924 LHFLAA
+924 
-930 DIPPPEVVKK
+930 
-940 LDDMLVDFVRGG
+940 
-952 KGRTSYGRDIVFTA
+952 
-966 KNKGGLGVIRMRD
+966 
-979 VVDAVAARLWD
+979 
-990 VLLGGSGAIWQG
+990 
-1002 LARASLQRAQPDL
+1002 
-1015 DLATDLWPHP
+1015 
-1025 STPIPNDLHPRWHAA
+1025 
-1040 LGVPKLHDAQV
+1040 
-1051 NPRALTTAN
+1051 
-1060 LLALP
+1060 
-1065 TLLGSLHT
+1065 
-1073 PIRGRQTIDAVH
+1073 
-1085 VPDYLRLQGYPKVAD
+1085 
-1100 LYRRELYTGGGFH
+1100 
-1113 LWTPP
+1113 
-1118 ADVLGD
+1118 
-1124 NSEYDRRG
+1124 
-1132 LPQRLAI
+1132 
-1139 AAWYRFTVD
+1139 
-1148 RHKNTPLAAAVA
+1148 
-1160 AGRLNVPPRIGT
+1160 
-1172 SAPLEAIIPKPV
+1172 
-1184 ARFAMEQRLPD
+1184 
-1195 PVLPQQASQ
+1195 
-1204 YTLLNM
+1204 
-1210 ARPYTV
+1210 
-1216 RRIRRVLNAKAFTNM
+1216 
-1231 LGLKGPPQ
+1231 
-1239 PDDLRSFW
+1239 
-1247 KAVNSK
+1247 
-1253 ALTARERE
+1253 
-1261 VWFKLILRFTPTRKL
+1261 
-1276 QHEQKHDTS
+1276 
-1285 PACLVCEAPVD
+1285 
-1296 DTDHYFFGCFDSRNV
+1296 
-1311 WIAARG
+1311 
-1317 VLCDALGCD
+1317 
-1326 TIEDAEY
+1326 
-1333 TTLQRLFGLPKLKAK
+1333 
-1348 LSAQEGAG
+1348 
-1356 RTIEI
+1356 
-1361 FTGMVLEMISSG
+1361 
-1373 RWRMQ
+1373 
-1378 KHGTRME
+1378 
-1385 SVERRRVV
+1385 
-1393 LEERMKLRAG
+1393 
-1403 GARGRRGQPIRGN
+1403 
-1416 RNWGQYDERFL
+1416 
-1427 QKKKKTFTGGTANPP
+1427 
-1442 AWSPE
+1442 
-1447 ATQVRLDHEKLMK
+1447 
-1460 KTFQVLGIVPSSKST
+1460 
-1475 RRLMVLMHDASTPPS
+1475 
-1490 QAPALARA
+1490 
-1498 AQRAVRNDA
+1498 
-1507 APASNVIRVIM
+1507 
-1518 DGPGSPRGP
+1518 
-1527 VQTALRKHFGLAET
+1527 
-1541 PFMFARPEGVVLDPE
+1541 
-1556 VEKLFSKCVKLNPI
+1556 
-1570 VTKATKRFPIARHM
+1570 
-1584 YELVFE
+1584 
-1590 SEQACL
+1590 
-1596 EAASA
+1596 
-1601 GPFPYHGKE
+1601 
-1610 MVTELPSASPL
+1610 
-1621 NHVVQVRF
+1621 
-1629 TLPSSSS
+1629 
-1636 AIPASVLRK
+1636 
-1645 SLDDAITLSFGR
+1645 
-1657 AGRTQGYTLM
+1657 
-1667 QLQRGLAVDP
+1667 
-1677 NGDPMAMTEDG
+1677 
-1688 FHCAYLR
+1688 
-1695 LHADLFQGSIETQK
+1695 
-1709 AALNAALPQEIEI
+1709 
-1722 LGAKYGL
+1722 
-1729 RHEFET
+1729 
-1735 HYCAVCDRA
+1735 
-1744 GHQWGAC
+1744 
-1751 RKPVSTPATAAPV
+1751 
-1764 PGASTS
+1764 
-1770 TSTSTTGF
+1770 
-1778 RVAGKNGK
+1778 
-1786 HGGPAALNSRVSG
+1786 
-1799 ANMIQLGPRANPA
+1799 
-1812 GAVTANKDDAND
+1812 
-1824 GDDESVVSTE
+1824 
-1834 PEGGDT
+1834 
-1840 GEETSTRAIL
+1840 
-1850 GSTKETQTTTAAPVS
+1850 
-1865 TPTSPS
+1865 
-1871 PLSGGTSGSS
+1871 
-1881 ATSTTSIASTSP
+1881 
-1893 RRLRSSSAPGNRRVT
+1893 
-1908 RAGSAMIL
+1908 
-1916 GASGGDGS
+1916 
-1924 GGNSSGGHRSESLT
+1924 ESLT

-1963 RPALAAILL
+1963 RPAPAAILL

-2120 TVRHVHSCTPA
+2120 TVRHVHPCTPA

-2192 VDAEPPLSLPSTS
+2192 ADAEPPLSLPSTS

-2563 SLGTDIF
+2563 SLGTDVF

-2645 CPVWNITYQ
+2645 CPVWNITFQ
-2654 LFLDALVRRGIAL
+2654 PFLDALVRRGIAL
-2667 DLQKVWPGGPRAQL
+2667 DLQKVWQGGR
-2681 THLAFADD
+2681 
-2689 AVVVVESPAALSKLQ
+2689 SPAALSKLQ

-2766 WTHVLDRIKAKAR
+2766 WTHVLDRIKAKTR

-2888 CLVAATRDFS
+2888 SLVAATRDFS

-3081 SQSDRKRFWRWLH
+3081 SQSDRKRFWRWLR

>member
-1 MMNRVIIKGKSRVV
+1 MPDPPG
-15 VKDGI
+15 
-20 EGRRVTR
+20 
-27 SMSAAA
+27 A
-33 AMQVEVTK
+33 Q
-41 VDRGKGRGVAEEK
+41 
-54 RWSDHEPE
+54 
-62 DDRLDLDY
+62 
-70 PLMIKHTIITW
+70 
-81 NVRRGMGVPE
+81 
-91 KRRHIYT
+91 
-98 YLSTFKA
+98 
-105 SAILLQ
+105 
-111 EHFIR
+111 
-116 PQFWQFIKDEYEGKL
+116 
-131 FINQHCL
+131 
-138 TLIPADSPLIDA
+138 
-150 ELLRTH
+150 
-156 SALDG
+156 
-161 RLLVTSFRLRGDI
+161 
-174 KILEINNLYAP
+174 AP
-185 VAPKQR
+185 PP
-191 AKFFDKLIL
+191 DNP
-200 HKTQK
+200 
-205 SHLRLLGGDLNDCP
+205 LGG
-219 RPEVDR
+219 
-225 RNQSRRGHHW
+225 
-235 PILMG
+235 
-240 KLDSA
+240 
-245 YTDCIRYKHPITPSF
+245 
-260 TRPNPNRKRP
+260 NR
-270 NSFSRLDYFL
+270 
-280 LQRAHQKRLDQAS
+280 A
-293 TIYDYPKDLSDHRP
+293 
-307 VLIVLALSDDL
+307 SDD
-318 DAALPQLSLPT
+318 
-329 TSNQLHRINTTT
+329 
-341 FKTVEFQRMM
+341 
-351 EGWLEGASG
+351 
-360 EDPVRELEEVLEACR
+360 
-375 DRGGEMARRLHRER
+375 
-389 TERMEYLVG
+389 
-398 RVQDLEALPV
+398 
-408 WGEAETA
+408 
-415 EWTRTSEEL
+415 
-424 KRAVEERARLL
+424 
-435 RIRAHVPEIASEERL
+435 
-450 SRPVHAKLAA
+450 
-460 RNSDSKI
+460 
-467 TALRLGNGEL
+467 
-477 THDIDVAL
+477 
-485 DHTQAHFQRLYHIE
+485 
-499 PRDPERVDRLRD
+499 
-511 ELLVPIR
+511 
-518 AARTCDDPRS
+518 
-528 DPLFLRR
+528 
-535 LSEAQIDLLQQPIT
+535 
-549 EDEVVAAIGT
+549 
-559 THPGRSPG
+559 
-567 PSGVPYELYQNAP
+567 
-580 ETWSKVLTKAYNAMI
+580 
-595 ERGSLSPKQG
+595 
-605 QGLVRLIFKRHKK
+605 
-618 NADRAELS
+618 
-626 SYRPITLRECDYKIF
+626 
-641 TKVYVARL
+641 
-649 NQILPDL
+649 
-656 LPPQQH
+656 
-662 GFVKDHR
+662 
-669 SADAALHLRLLI
+669 
-681 EELGARRTEFPAAAL
+681 
-696 LSLDQSSAYDLVE
+696 
-709 HDWIF
+709 
-714 AIFDALGA
+714 
-722 PATFLRVLRMLY
+722 
-734 SGDTTSARYIINGFL
+734 
-749 TAPVRLTCG
+749 
-758 LGQGDPASSSVWDIV
+758 
-773 FQPFLDALHRRN
+773 
-785 IALNLSIPALHPY
+785 
-798 PQSRAITSLAFAD
+798 
-811 DVVVAVAGS
+811 
-820 ESLNLLDDLALD
+820 ESLN
-832 WRLATNG
+832 
-839 RLNTDKTVVLPI
+839 
-851 GRRWDPGERSIVVK
+851 
-865 AAGESL
+865 
-871 EWIGLPFD
+871 
-879 PSGDTELAYAN
+879 
-890 LIERLEATLEA
+890 TL
-901 VQHRWLTHHT
+901 T
-911 RAFYVNRYAIPKI
+911 R
-924 LHFLAA
+924 
-930 DIPPPEVVKK
+930 E
-940 LDDMLVDFVRGG
+940 
-952 KGRTSYGRDIVFTA
+952 
-966 KNKGGLGVIRMRD
+966 
-979 VVDAVAARLWD
+979 
-990 VLLGGSGAIWQG
+990 
-1002 LARASLQRAQPDL
+1002 
-1015 DLATDLWPHP
+1015 
-1025 STPIPNDLHPRWHAA
+1025 
-1040 LGVPKLHDAQV
+1040 
-1051 NPRALTTAN
+1051 
-1060 LLALP
+1060 
-1065 TLLGSLHT
+1065 
-1073 PIRGRQTIDAVH
+1073 
-1085 VPDYLRLQGYPKVAD
+1085 
-1100 LYRRELYTGGGFH
+1100 
-1113 LWTPP
+1113 
-1118 ADVLGD
+1118 
-1124 NSEYDRRG
+1124 
-1132 LPQRLAI
+1132 
-1139 AAWYRFTVD
+1139 
-1148 RHKNTPLAAAVA
+1148 
-1160 AGRLNVPPRIGT
+1160 
-1172 SAPLEAIIPKPV
+1172 PV
-1184 ARFAMEQRLPD
+1184 
-1195 PVLPQQASQ
+1195 
-1204 YTLLNM
+1204 
-1210 ARPYTV
+1210 
-1216 RRIRRVLNAKAFTNM
+1216 
-1231 LGLKGPPQ
+1231 
-1239 PDDLRSFW
+1239 
-1247 KAVNSK
+1247 
-1253 ALTARERE
+1253 
-1261 VWFKLILRFTPTRKL
+1261 
-1276 QHEQKHDTS
+1276 
-1285 PACLVCEAPVD
+1285 
-1296 DTDHYFFGCFDSRNV
+1296 
-1311 WIAARG
+1311 
-1317 VLCDALGCD
+1317 
-1326 TIEDAEY
+1326 
-1333 TTLQRLFGLPKLKAK
+1333 
-1348 LSAQEGAG
+1348 
-1356 RTIEI
+1356 
-1361 FTGMVLEMISSG
+1361 
-1373 RWRMQ
+1373 
-1378 KHGTRME
+1378 
-1385 SVERRRVV
+1385 
-1393 LEERMKLRAG
+1393 
-1403 GARGRRGQPIRGN
+1403 
-1416 RNWGQYDERFL
+1416 
-1427 QKKKKTFTGGTANPP
+1427 TGGTANPP
-1442 AWSPE
+1442 AWSTE
-1447 ATQVRLDHEKLMK
+1447 ATQARLDCEKVMQN
-1460 KTFQVLGIVPSSKST
+1460 TFRVLGIVPSGKST

-1490 QAPALARA
+1490 QAPLLARA

-1527 VQTALRKHFGLAET
+1527 VQIALRKHFGLAET

-1590 SEQACL
+1590 SDQACL
-1596 EAASA
+1596 EAAAA
-1601 GPFPYHGKE
+1601 GPFSHHGKE

-1636 AIPASVLRK
+1636 ATPASVLRQ
-1645 SLDDAITLSFGR
+1645 SLDDALTLSFGR

-1695 LHADLFQGSIETQK
+1695 LHADLFQGSTETQK

-1770 TSTSTTGF
+1770 TSTTGF

-1786 HGGPAALNSRVSG
+1786 HGGPAALNSRASG
-1799 ANMIQLGPRANPA
+1799 TNMIQLGPRANPA
-1812 GAVTANKDDAND
+1812 GAATGNKDDAND
-1824 GDDESVVSTE
+1824 DDGGGESVASTE

-1840 GEETSTRAIL
+1840 GKETLTRATT
-1850 GSTKETQTTTAAPVS
+1850 GPTKETQTTTAAPVS

-1871 PLSGGTSGSS
+1871 PSASAPASPLSGGTSESS

-1924 GGNSSGGHRSESLT
+1924 GGNSSGSLT
-1938 VLTFNVRSMKNAVN
+1938 VLTFNVRSIKNAVN

-1963 RPALAAILL
+1963 RPAPAAILL
-1972 QEHHLSY
+1972 QEHHLGY

-2026 PRFDGRIL
+2026 PRLDGRIL

-2050 YAPVQEDDRR
+2050 YAPT
-2060 DFFGL
+2060 
-2065 LHFNAPRPKTLRIL
+2065 KTLRIL

-2181 VVATFALPTSN
+2181 VVATFALPT
-2192 VDAEPPLSLPSTS
+2192 
-2205 DFISRLNPMVFDDQ
+2205 DFISRLNPTVFDDQ

-2292 ERDAYALAKSRL
+2292 ERDAYAFAKSRL

-2376 TPDPARGDPTNARRS
+2376 TPDPARGDPTNPRRS

-2563 SLGTDIF
+2563 SLGTEVF

-2589 AWIFEVFEAFGFGER
+2589 AWIFDVFEAFGFGER

-2619 VRYLVNGFPTDLV
+2619 VRYLINGFPTEL
-2632 RLLCGLGQGDPLS
+2632 P
-2645 CPVWNITYQ
+2645 
-2654 LFLDALVRRGIAL
+2654 FLDALVRRGIAL

-2689 AVVVVESPAALSKLQ
+2689 AVVVVESPAGLSKLE

-2740 LPTVQEGESFKW
+2740 LPTVQEGRASSGAAMPSF
-2752 CGYAFFRHGDSKLF
+2752 AM
-2766 WTHVLDRIKAKAR
+2766 AKAR
-2779 AARDRTLSPSGKVFY
+2779 AARDRTLSPSGRVFY
-2794 ANAHIISTVLH
+2794 ANAHITSTVLH
-2805 VLSFDIPPQWFIKAA
+2805 VLSFDIPPQWFIQAA

-2831 AGRNTVARDFVFQ
+2831 PRRNTVAREFVFQ

-2888 CLVAATRDFS
+2888 SLVAATRDFS

-2908 VEKLYRDSTRWGA
+2908 VEKLYRDSARWGA
-2921 VVAAARVTVP
+2921 VVAAARVTLP

-2955 EGAQH
+2955 EGAKH

-3046 FGLSR
+3046 FGLTR

-3057 LRRLVNKVR
+3057 LRRFVNVVR
-3066 FPGREDRVKRFPDGT
+3066 FPGREDRVKRFRDGT

-3158 GGVLRILLDKLGI
+3158 GGVLRILFDKLGI

-3197 RTTSKWMWVRLACA
+3197 RTTSRWMWVRLACA

-3220 RWRVHQRFELDN
+3220 RWRVHQRFELDK

-3253 AGFVPGVRD
+3253 AGFVPGARD
-3262 WEWKAAHLSLS
+3262 WE
-3273 LLCAVAVFVLGWI
+3273 V
-3286 GKPGRSSLRWRLYR
+3286 
-3300 SFALVKIYGM
+3300 
-3310 DREERSLVF
+3310 
-3319 LPALETQPREDIRRC
+3319 
-3334 RGDE
+3334 

>member
-1 MMNRVIIKGKSRVV
+1 MPDPPGA
-15 VKDGI
+15 D
-20 EGRRVTR
+20 
-27 SMSAAA
+27 APP
-33 AMQVEVTK
+33 
-41 VDRGKGRGVAEEK
+41 
-54 RWSDHEPE
+54 PE
-62 DDRLDLDY
+62 D
-70 PLMIKHTIITW
+70 
-81 NVRRGMGVPE
+81 
-91 KRRHIYT
+91 
-98 YLSTFKA
+98 
-105 SAILLQ
+105 
-111 EHFIR
+111 
-116 PQFWQFIKDEYEGKL
+116 
-131 FINQHCL
+131 
-138 TLIPADSPLIDA
+138 
-150 ELLRTH
+150 
-156 SALDG
+156 
-161 RLLVTSFRLRGDI
+161 
-174 KILEINNLYAP
+174 
-185 VAPKQR
+185 
-191 AKFFDKLIL
+191 
-200 HKTQK
+200 
-205 SHLRLLGGDLNDCP
+205 LLGGN
-219 RPEVDR
+219 
-225 RNQSRRGHHW
+225 
-235 PILMG
+235 
-240 KLDSA
+240 
-245 YTDCIRYKHPITPSF
+245 
-260 TRPNPNRKRP
+260 
-270 NSFSRLDYFL
+270 
-280 LQRAHQKRLDQAS
+280 
-293 TIYDYPKDLSDHRP
+293 
-307 VLIVLALSDDL
+307 
-318 DAALPQLSLPT
+318 
-329 TSNQLHRINTTT
+329 
-341 FKTVEFQRMM
+341 
-351 EGWLEGASG
+351 GAS
-360 EDPVRELEEVLEACR
+360 
-375 DRGGEMARRLHRER
+375 
-389 TERMEYLVG
+389 
-398 RVQDLEALPV
+398 
-408 WGEAETA
+408 
-415 EWTRTSEEL
+415 
-424 KRAVEERARLL
+424 
-435 RIRAHVPEIASEERL
+435 
-450 SRPVHAKLAA
+450 
-460 RNSDSKI
+460 DS
-467 TALRLGNGEL
+467 
-477 THDIDVAL
+477 
-485 DHTQAHFQRLYHIE
+485 
-499 PRDPERVDRLRD
+499 
-511 ELLVPIR
+511 
-518 AARTCDDPRS
+518 
-528 DPLFLRR
+528 
-535 LSEAQIDLLQQPIT
+535 
-549 EDEVVAAIGT
+549 
-559 THPGRSPG
+559 
-567 PSGVPYELYQNAP
+567 
-580 ETWSKVLTKAYNAMI
+580 
-595 ERGSLSPKQG
+595 
-605 QGLVRLIFKRHKK
+605 
-618 NADRAELS
+618 
-626 SYRPITLRECDYKIF
+626 
-641 TKVYVARL
+641 
-649 NQILPDL
+649 
-656 LPPQQH
+656 
-662 GFVKDHR
+662 
-669 SADAALHLRLLI
+669 
-681 EELGARRTEFPAAAL
+681 
-696 LSLDQSSAYDLVE
+696 
-709 HDWIF
+709 
-714 AIFDALGA
+714 
-722 PATFLRVLRMLY
+722 
-734 SGDTTSARYIINGFL
+734 
-749 TAPVRLTCG
+749 
-758 LGQGDPASSSVWDIV
+758 
-773 FQPFLDALHRRN
+773 
-785 IALNLSIPALHPY
+785 
-798 PQSRAITSLAFAD
+798 
-811 DVVVAVAGS
+811 
-820 ESLNLLDDLALD
+820 SLNTQT
-832 WRLATNG
+832 R
-839 RLNTDKTVVLPI
+839 
-851 GRRWDPGERSIVVK
+851 
-865 AAGESL
+865 
-871 EWIGLPFD
+871 
-879 PSGDTELAYAN
+879 
-890 LIERLEATLEA
+890 EA
-901 VQHRWLTHHT
+901 V
-911 RAFYVNRYAIPKI
+911 
-924 LHFLAA
+924 
-930 DIPPPEVVKK
+930 
-940 LDDMLVDFVRGG
+940 
-952 KGRTSYGRDIVFTA
+952 
-966 KNKGGLGVIRMRD
+966 
-979 VVDAVAARLWD
+979 
-990 VLLGGSGAIWQG
+990 
-1002 LARASLQRAQPDL
+1002 
-1015 DLATDLWPHP
+1015 
-1025 STPIPNDLHPRWHAA
+1025 
-1040 LGVPKLHDAQV
+1040 
-1051 NPRALTTAN
+1051 
-1060 LLALP
+1060 
-1065 TLLGSLHT
+1065 
-1073 PIRGRQTIDAVH
+1073 
-1085 VPDYLRLQGYPKVAD
+1085 
-1100 LYRRELYTGGGFH
+1100 
-1113 LWTPP
+1113 
-1118 ADVLGD
+1118 
-1124 NSEYDRRG
+1124 
-1132 LPQRLAI
+1132 
-1139 AAWYRFTVD
+1139 
-1148 RHKNTPLAAAVA
+1148 
-1160 AGRLNVPPRIGT
+1160 
-1172 SAPLEAIIPKPV
+1172 
-1184 ARFAMEQRLPD
+1184 
-1195 PVLPQQASQ
+1195 
-1204 YTLLNM
+1204 
-1210 ARPYTV
+1210 
-1216 RRIRRVLNAKAFTNM
+1216 
-1231 LGLKGPPQ
+1231 
-1239 PDDLRSFW
+1239 
-1247 KAVNSK
+1247 
-1253 ALTARERE
+1253 
-1261 VWFKLILRFTPTRKL
+1261 
-1276 QHEQKHDTS
+1276 
-1285 PACLVCEAPVD
+1285 
-1296 DTDHYFFGCFDSRNV
+1296 
-1311 WIAARG
+1311 
-1317 VLCDALGCD
+1317 
-1326 TIEDAEY
+1326 
-1333 TTLQRLFGLPKLKAK
+1333 
-1348 LSAQEGAG
+1348 
-1356 RTIEI
+1356 
-1361 FTGMVLEMISSG
+1361 
-1373 RWRMQ
+1373 
-1378 KHGTRME
+1378 
-1385 SVERRRVV
+1385 
-1393 LEERMKLRAG
+1393 
-1403 GARGRRGQPIRGN
+1403 
-1416 RNWGQYDERFL
+1416 
-1427 QKKKKTFTGGTANPP
+1427 TGGTANPP

-1475 RRLMVLMHDASTPPS
+1475 RRLMVLIHDASTPPS

-1709 AALNAALPQEIEI
+1709 GALNAALPQEIEI

-1840 GEETSTRAIL
+1840 GEETSTRATL

-1963 RPALAAILL
+1963 RPAPAAILL

-2065 LHFNAPRPKTLRIL
+2065 LHFSAPRPKTLRIL

-2120 TVRHVHSCTPA
+2120 TVRHVHPCTPA

-2142 ERKICSWS
+2142 KRKICSWS

-2192 VDAEPPLSLPSTS
+2192 ADAEPPLSLPSTS

-2563 SLGTDIF
+2563 SLGTDVF

-2654 LFLDALVRRGIAL
+2654 PFLDALVRRGIAL

-2888 CLVAATRDFS
+2888 SLVAATRDFS

-2931 TIKSELLTLPELLS
+2931 IIKSELLTLPKLLS

-3220 RWRVHQRFELDN
+3220 RWRVHQRFELDK
-3232 VVAPPSLPSA
+3232 VMASPSLPSA

-3253 AGFVPGVRD
+3253 AGFVPGARD